1 MQVGLQAY
9 LLWEQAGKPD
19 GANFSDD
26 ARLTL
31 EKQLQ
36 QGKTVEDLERI
47 LKGPPGQ
54 PAKQV
59 EQASPHALSRR
70 CCHGLQRSGTPV
82 TAKELDLHAELASSS
97 RLVTPQLHFLS
108 DDGAHAGRCLHR

>member
-19 GANFSDD
+19 GANFSND
-26 ARLTL
+26 ARSTL

-36 QGKTVEDLERI
+36 QGKTIEDLERI
-47 LKGPPGQ
+47 LKGPPGK

-59 EQASPHALSRR
+59 EQASHQAVSQS
-70 CCHGLQRSGTPV
+70 CCHELQRSQTPV
-82 TAKELDLHAELASSS
+82 LAIELGLEAVLASS
-97 RLVTPQLHFLS
+97 RY
-108 DDGAHAGRCLHR
+108 

>member
-1 MQVGLQAY
+1 MGLQAY

-19 GANFSDD
+19 GANFSND
-26 ARLTL
+26 ARSTL

-47 LKGPPGQ
+47 LKGPPGK

-59 EQASPHALSRR
+59 EQASHQAVSQS
-70 CCHGLQRSGTPV
+70 CCHGLQRSQTPV
-82 TAKELDLHAELASSS
+82 FGLRFWPSS
-97 RLVTPQLHFLS
+97 RADELS
-108 DDGAHAGRCLHR
+108 SH

>member
-19 GANFSDD
+19 GANFSND
-26 ARLTL
+26 ARSTL

-59 EQASPHALSRR
+59 EQASPQALSGR
-70 CCHGLQRSGTPV
+70 CSHGLQQSGMPV
-82 TAKELDLHAELASSS
+82 TAKELDHQAELASSI
-97 RLVTPQLHFLS
+97 H
-108 DDGAHAGRCLHR
+108 

>member
-1 MQVGLQAY
+1 MGIELATLLRAPAAANFVVQVGLQAY

-19 GANFSDD
+19 GANFSTD
-26 ARLTL
+26 ARSTL

-59 EQASPHALSRR
+59 EQASHQPVSQRCRR
-70 CCHGLQRSGTPV
+70 GLQRSQTPV
-82 TAKELDLHAELASSS
+82 LAKERGLQAELASSS
-97 RLVTPQLHFLS
+97 H
-108 DDGAHAGRCLHR
+108 